1 MSAYES
7 EIVAYASYCRQL
19 AREFNEYYR
28 RTLAGEGRRDELL
41 RTYYRASH
49 DLWSKLDWSNRPPPP
64 YFPAAVAPELSRR
77 FGAVI
82 TFGITGGFYDVHM
95 GHRVADEAVVFE
107 LYGARARLRYFLLD
121 GMVTN
126 GLQSWAW
133 DTEGAHGGWQRGDTI
148 VQVRPVY
155 ADGALT
161 LLLSLDSLQR
171 ERERTAIAFDSLA
184 DVRLAA
190 VDSIAFLPGVVARLR
205 RDGRDALLDSL
216 RHTALAERDV
226 DAVFSAIVSRVT
238 RESAI
243 IAHEGRHALD
253 ERSPTPLVP
262 AEREFRAKLSEVAQ
276 SSRPKL
282 ILSSILHPNIGDAT
296 PHGQAN
302 ARIMFGLIRWMR
314 AHAAE
319 IAGFDGSQPVLPQ
332 LPLLTDDQLRQAFRS
347 MDPMAR

>member
-1 MSAYES
+1 
-7 EIVAYASYCRQL
+7 
-19 AREFNEYYR
+19 
-28 RTLAGEGRRDELL
+28 
-41 RTYYRASH
+41 
-49 DLWSKLDWSNRPPPP
+49 
-64 YFPAAVAPELSRR
+64 
-77 FGAVI
+77 VI
-82 TFGITGGFYDVHM
+82 HFGITGGFYDAHM
-95 GHRVADEAVVFE
+95 GHRVADESVMFE

-155 ADGALT
+155 AEGAIT
-161 LLLSLDSLQR
+161 LLLTLDSLQL
-171 ERERTAIAFDSLA
+171 ERERSAIAFDSLA
-184 DVRLAA
+184 DVRLAT

-216 RHTALAERDV
+216 RHAAVAARDV
-226 DAVFSAIVSRVT
+226 DSVFSAIVSRVT

-253 ERSPTPLVP
+253 ERSPTPLGP

-276 SSRPKL
+276 ASRPKL
-282 ILSSILHPNIGDAT
+282 ILSSIVHPNIGDAT
-296 PHGQAN
+296 PHGRAN
-302 ARIMFGLIRWMR
+302 ARIMLGLIRWMR

-319 IAGFDGSQPVLPQ
+319 IAGFDGAQPVLPQ
-332 LPLLTDDQLRQAFRS
+332 LPLLTDQQLRRAFRS